1 MLITIRS
8 LKHHMYN
15 LDRSA
20 TSAHATLLPAVAST
34 VDDSRTVAS
43 SRPAEMSPKQRD
55 NETFK
60 GPRQTF
66 SWMEEVS
73 RRDLVRE
80 QRRDELKLLSR
91 TSRRFVQEDVNNGFR
106 GEDHKETRNMW
117 PTALNPLN
125 LPLRDDR

>member
-20 TSAHATLLPAVAST
+20 TSAHATLLPAVTSM
-34 VDDSRTVAS
+34 VDDSRMVAS
-43 SRPAEMSPKQRD
+43 SQPAEMSPKQRD

-80 QRRDELKLLSR
+80 QRTTRC
-91 TSRRFVQEDVNNGFR
+91 FMQEAVNNGFR
-106 GEDHKETRNMW
+106 EEDHKEKRNMW
-117 PTALNPLN
+117 PTSLNPLN
-125 LPLRDDR
+125 LPLLEDR